1 MKYFLLLIFSSLLF
15 TSSKKQN
22 FIVDKDVVLKPG
34 FYRNFEEF
42 KNNSPSIEFNYS
54 LTQTPKGYGFMN
66 SAGEVMYYRVVID
79 KTKAKSI
86 GKVFGFCTGKN
97 VYLCMDEP
105 ILKPKTDFV
114 KVNYLGRYC
123 YFEQRGIDV
132 VAGVGPT
139 GYSSKTYL
147 QMTALDI
154 NTGKFFTLYKN
165 NVREILANDPD
176 LLEDF
181 KNEKKK
187 NKALKD
193 YLISYSEKHQD
204 EILR

>member
-1 MKYFLLLIFSSLLF
+1 
-15 TSSKKQN
+15 
-22 FIVDKDVVLKPG
+22 
-34 FYRNFEEF
+34 
-42 KNNSPSIEFNYS
+42 
-54 LTQTPKGYGFMN
+54 
-66 SAGEVMYYRVVID
+66 
-79 KTKAKSI
+79 
-86 GKVFGFCTGKN
+86 
-97 VYLCMDEP
+97 MDEP